1 MKTAKSSNIGGV
13 AGFFAMGIVA
23 IAVLCYLKSEPN
35 LIYAMAGLFVV
46 FGTICFWPDW
56 FSYELTPE
64 GIHRSWLGIVHRQ
77 VIPWKEIRDVE
88 RVDWRSSTIIVST
101 KKARRPAPTRKKSYA
116 NGNKAYGDMIAGR
129 SFVLKDK
136 PEIVDCIRAYHGEF
150 AYDYKEP

>member
-101 KKARRPAPTRKKSYA
+101 KKARHPAPTRKKSYA

-150 AYDYKEP
+150 AYYYKEP

>member
-13 AGFFAMGIVA
+13 ALFFAMGIVA

-101 KKARRPAPTRKKSYA
+101 KKARHPAPTRKKSYA

>member
-35 LIYAMAGLFVV
+35 LICAMAGLFVV

-101 KKARRPAPTRKKSYA
+101 KKARHPAPTRKKSYA

>member
-46 FGTICFWPDW
+46 FGTICFRPDW

-101 KKARRPAPTRKKSYA
+101 KKARHPAPTRKKSYA

>member
-77 VIPWKEIRDVE
+77 VIPWEEIRDAE
-88 RVDWRSSTIIVST
+88 RLNWRSSTIVVST
-101 KKARRPAPTRKKSYA
+101 KKARHPAPTRKKSYA

>member
-77 VIPWKEIRDVE
+77 VIPQKEIRDVE

-101 KKARRPAPTRKKSYA
+101 KKARHPAPTRKKSYA

>member
-23 IAVLCYLKSEPN
+23 IAVLCYVKSGAEI
-35 LIYAMAGLFVV
+35 IYAMAGIVVV
-46 FGTICFWPDW
+46 FGTVFFWLDW

-64 GIHRSWLGIVHRQ
+64 GIHRSWLGIAHRK
-77 VIPWKEIRDVE
+77 VIPWEEIRDAE
-88 RVDWRSSTIIVST
+88 RLNWRSSTIVVST
-101 KKARRPAPTRKKSYA
+101 KKARHPAPTRKKSYA
-116 NGNKAYGDMIAGR
+116 NGNKAYGDLIAGR
-129 SFVLKDK
+129 SFSLKDK